1 MKSWKN
7 LKEEKWKINKSLTR
21 MIKYVTTV
29 QGVKSSWNNVIKYS
43 SLSRK
48 SNKLNGTYS
57 VKGVIILK
65 ENKILGEAW
74 PLVRQQE

>member
-1 MKSWKN
+1 
-7 LKEEKWKINKSLTR
+7 
-21 MIKYVTTV
+21 MIKYVTAV
-29 QGVKSSWNNVIKYS
+29 QGVKSSWNNVMKYS

-74 PLVRQQE
+74 PLTCTTARITENLRKIFKNVYKY